1 MASACT
7 TAKRPPKL
15 RAACNECHAAK
26 ASDTR
31 SSGLFLQS
39 NFRRLVCIFSI
50 SRIGKVPGKRS
61 KANRAAAAAA
71 ALAASSSSST
81 LNSTSSTSLPS
92 PTNLIPPNEALHS
105 FRSLQHSEDGT
116 NVSRPPYPV
125 TVLTGFPRDPSSMIT
140 PVHDYTSNIQFYAG
154 DGPHPDPVSL
164 PDVLPSNAPYIL
176 PTNVDIGLSDLSN
189 LPWTAELDQLSAY
202 GLPTPGL
209 EIPCIAKA
217 PPLPFSDRQINHAQA
232 QNFPQTQSQEWDLDS
247 GSNTSSVD
255 PRRTSITSIRAPIT
269 PPDYNVL
276 DDAVPPTPHSMR
288 PLDPLSSSAY
298 LQLLHDIEQTTALGH
313 THTVDSVL
321 AANQRYLSTLLR
333 MTETPG
339 FQYGYDTHLLFT
351 VALRKIIA
359 LFTAGYRDFVIR
371 MEGPES
377 NINGINSYANSHN
390 NSNNVATGIN
400 GSGADRLIRFGV
412 FEIDLVEQKAICRSI
427 LLRELKRARLC
438 LIRLVDVLE
447 RDSGGCGGAGRHEGM
462 CEEMSRRLDLLV
474 GSLEG
479 E

>member
-1 MASACT
+1 
-7 TAKRPPKL
+7 
-15 RAACNECHAAK
+15 
-26 ASDTR
+26 
-31 SSGLFLQS
+31 
-39 NFRRLVCIFSI
+39 
-50 SRIGKVPGKRS
+50 
-61 KANRAAAAAA
+61 
-71 ALAASSSSST
+71 
-81 LNSTSSTSLPS
+81 
-92 PTNLIPPNEALHS
+92 
-105 FRSLQHSEDGT
+105 
-116 NVSRPPYPV
+116 
-125 TVLTGFPRDPSSMIT
+125 MIT
-140 PVHDYTSNIQFYAG
+140 PVHDYTSNIPFYAG
-154 DGPHPDPVSL
+154 DGSHPEPVPL

-176 PTNVDIGLSDLSN
+176 PTNVDIGISDLNHLS
-189 LPWTAELDQLSAY
+189 WTAELDQLSVY

-209 EIPCIAKA
+209 EIPSIAKA
-217 PPLPFSDRQINHAQA
+217 PSLPFSDRQINHAQA
-232 QNFPQTQSQEWDLDS
+232 HNFSHTQTQEWDLDS

-276 DDAVPPTPHSMR
+276 DDPIPSKSHMR
-288 PLDPLSSSAY
+288 PLDRLSSSTY

-339 FQYGYDTHLLFT
+339 FEYGYDTHLLFT

-371 MEGPES
+371 MEGPETCH
-377 NINGINSYANSHN
+377 INGINNYPNSHSS
-390 NSNNVATGIN
+390 SNNVATGIN
-400 GSGADRLIRFGV
+400 GSGSIGVDRLIRFGV

-447 RDSGGCGGAGRHEGM
+447 RDSGGCGGAGRHEGI